1 MELVTLDLLEM
12 AEPAV
17 ERGTDGLPHG
27 WPLLRAGDNYLTV
40 DGRPVNLKLSEDD
53 LEAIAG
59 YHKSKGVKI
68 PLDSVHVLSNLAG
81 KLKIDESELAR
92 RLPRLGGV
100 AGFGDLKVSDSAL
113 CLCDVEW
120 NELGAEVMRHDQI
133 RYYSP
138 TIRGLDGKSP
148 LRITS
153 VALTNSPRL
162 NNLPSLAASEDE
174 EETPITPD
182 AVREAIQTL
191 TNPKE
196 ASMPDPV
203 TPSTAAKPPAAPPEA
218 GKENEKE
225 PELLALLREVLGDD
239 VTPANLK
246 VKLAALKSKAD
257 ATAELSE
264 SVKSLQLAEER
275 RNLTAIREKCLAEG
289 SLTPEKLAK
298 PFFQS
303 MTAAELAEYHEA
315 MKGTIVPTGVLEL
328 GDPIEKPAAAPKHYN
343 TTAEALAAAPVK
355 TMEA

>member
-17 ERGTDGLPHG
+17 ERGPDGLPHG

-191 TNPKE
+191 TNP
-196 ASMPDPV
+196 
-203 TPSTAAKPPAAPPEA
+203 STAAKPPAAPSEA

-225 PELLALLREVLGDD
+225 SELLALLREVLGDD

-328 GDPIEKPAAAPKHYN
+328 GDPVEKPAAAPKHYN